1 MRFKNTRGVL
11 DHVKHFHQAVSAR
24 SMEIC
29 GKSDEERIRV
39 LLNYIADREQ
49 DLAQAVSTLTE
60 DTDDS
65 ILDTWFQYTTD
76 DAALN
81 SLLTDSI
88 KPNMSP
94 GDIMSATMAISDHLL
109 DMFRGMLDAAPTDA
123 LRQVFQNLLDHEQ
136 VEREKLARNLEM
148 FQDL

>member
-1 MRFKNTRGVL
+1 MRFKNTRDVL
-11 DHVKHFHQAVSAR
+11 DHVKRFHQAVSAR
-24 SMEIC
+24 SMEVC
-29 GKSDEERIRV
+29 GKSDQERVRI
-39 LLNYIADREQ
+39 LLNYISDREQ
-49 DLAQAVSTLTE
+49 DLAQAVSTFTE
-60 DTDDS
+60 ETDDS

-94 GDIMSATMAISDHLL
+94 EDIMSTTMAISDHLL
-109 DMFRGMLDAAPTDA
+109 DMYRGMLDAAPTDA

-136 VEREKLARNLEM
+136 VEREHLARNLEM